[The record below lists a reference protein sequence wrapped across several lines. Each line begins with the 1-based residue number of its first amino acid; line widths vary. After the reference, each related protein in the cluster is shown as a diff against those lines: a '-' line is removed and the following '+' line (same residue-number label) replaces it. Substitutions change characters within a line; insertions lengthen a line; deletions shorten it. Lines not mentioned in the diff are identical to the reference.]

1 MTSERARLANRLNA
15 KKSTGPRT
23 SVGKA
28 QSKQNA
34 RKHGLSIEGLDP
46 QMEAD
51 IEILAGL
58 IAEKYECDVALD
70 EAARIAA
77 EAQVHLQR
85 VQAFRT
91 ALLRSGVEDGT
102 SGVEVGQRLASEIVL
117 ETSVQ
122 LERLDRYEARALS
135 RRKFAF
141 RRFLTLANR

>member
-15 KKSTGPRT
+15 KKSKGPRT

-28 QSKQNA
+28 RSKQNA

-46 QMEAD
+46 QTEAD

-58 IAEKYECDVALD
+58 IVEKYECDVALY
-70 EAARIAA
+70 EAARSAA

-91 ALLRSGVEDGT
+91 ALLRSGVGDGT
-102 SGVEVGQRLASEIVL
+102 SGIEAGQRLTSEIVL

-141 RRFLTLANR
+141 RRFLVLANR